1 MGVENVETKNR
12 KIFYISFLAVLSA
25 ISVVIM
31 HGSIYRYDAGNP
43 SNFWFISNFILCLF
57 FFAVPIFYMISGATL
72 IDYRTRYDS
81 KVYFF
86 KRLRKVVIPFCFW
99 LIILCLF
106 NIYFLKIPVEGN
118 ILLYLYNICIEQSL
132 YWFFIPLFAIY
143 LLIPLLSFVPKEKRI
158 KLFSFYVVLLFIFC
172 SVIPCI
178 FYLTAT
184 PIYIRPE
191 FVFASGLFIYPFL
204 GYILDEIELK
214 RKYRIVF
221 YVFGI
226 LGLLGMF
233 LPTQVFYETMH
244 QSTYMFK
251 SYSYPTTIIYSI
263 AVWIFAK
270 ELCKHNNFRK
280 RIEKI
285 VYLFN
290 PYTFGIYLIHYYF
303 INIIAH
309 YFKLNYVSM
318 GFSLAIPIIVI
329 PLCLLTLYIMKKI
342 PYVRNIVPWICKWNS
357 KFCRKLIYKFVFF
370 Q

>member
-1 MGVENVETKNR
+1 MVVENVETKNR

-43 SNFWFISNFILCLF
+43 SNFWFISNFILCFF

-72 IDYRTRYDS
+72 MDYRTRYDS
-81 KVYFF
+81 KVYFL

-99 LIILCLF
+99 LVILCLF
-106 NIYFLKIPVEGN
+106 NIYFLKIPMDGN

-143 LLIPLLSFVPKEKRI
+143 LLIPLLSYVPKEKRI
-158 KLFSFYVVLLFIFC
+158 KLFSFYAILLFIFC

-178 FYLTAT
+178 FNLTAT

-204 GYILDEIELK
+204 GYILNEIELK
-214 RKYRIVF
+214 RKYRIIF
-221 YVFGI
+221 YVLGI

-251 SYSYPTTIIYSI
+251 SYSYPTTILYSI

-309 YFKLNYVSM
+309 YFKLNIVSM
-318 GFSLAIPIIVI
+318 GFSVAIPIIVI

-342 PYVRNIVPWICKWNS
+342 PYVKNIVP
-357 KFCRKLIYKFVFF
+357 
-370 Q
+370 